1 MPSMTRTQ
9 SPAGGRVVRIVGI
22 VLTAVFGVT
31 FLCFAWMTL
40 SSRFGGGTGD
50 PHGYVLI
57 FGTFLALLAGL
68 ALAFV
73 VPLIFRSGRRGTAY
87 SVSLLA
93 YVVIAAGLIAALLT
107 A

>member
-1 MPSMTRTQ
+1 MTRMQ

-22 VLTAVFGVT
+22 VLTVTLGVP
-31 FLCFAWMTL
+31 FLFFVWMAL
-40 SSRFGGGTGD
+40 NSRFGGGTGD

-73 VPLIFRSGRRGTAY
+73 VPLIFGSGRRGTAY
-87 SVSLLA
+87 PVSLVA
-93 YVVIAAGLIAALLT
+93 YLVIAAGLIAALLT